1 MTLPAFAAT
10 LDDIAE
16 GLRDEYEQGEDGRYY
31 LKIEDIDAHPMVA
44 GLKTNHDSLL
54 AEKKR
59 LADQLLNV
67 PADLDKLLAD
77 LARLRKKDADAA
89 LKEAEATGDQEAIRR
104 QLQEQHEAAKAEW
117 EKERNGYENE
127 FDAVLRRDKAL
138 QEIAKIPQA
147 SVRLLLP
154 QVLPLTK
161 MIRENGVRK
170 VIVINEA
177 GERRIGKAG
186 NDMTIQELLA
196 ELRQDPELG
205 GAFPPDETTG
215 GGATGRRAAG
225 GGNGISSRADLKTV
239 EEKTAYIDKHGP
251 DAFAK
256 LPRGG

>member
-59 LADQLLNV
+59 LADQLLKV
-67 PADLDKLLAD
+67 PADWEKQLAD
-77 LARLRKKDADAA
+77 LAKLRKLEADAA
-89 LKEAEATGDQEAIRR
+89 LKEAEATGDQEAIRK
-104 QLQEQHEAAKAEW
+104 QLQEQHVAAAAEW
-117 EKERNGYENE
+117 EKEKAGYESE
-127 FDAVLRRDKAL
+127 LDQVLRLDKAI
-138 QEIAKIPQA
+138 QEIATIPNA
-147 SVRLLLP
+147 SAKLLLP

-161 MIRENGVRK
+161 MIREGGKRK

-186 NDMTIQELLA
+186 NDMTIKELMA
-196 ELRQDPELG
+196 ELRQDPELN